1 MVLFWTLVVVQGCNM
16 DFSLEFYLHRLGMD
30 VGKQPHVNPIRC
42 FGYALYPIESTADI
56 MN

>member
-1 MVLFWTLVVVQGCNM
+1 M